1 MSLTIRSILADV
13 DPRREEQPSLSRAE
27 LLAAKTG
34 ASLCLYASDYLY
46 PFGGSVFFDSAEEQK
61 ARDAYLANLENW
73 LKDAAGQLDPGID
86 VSTVVEWQASRVD
99 GLLAQAAN
107 VGADVIVRGATRH
120 SRVDRLLL
128 GATDWE
134 LIRRAPQILWL
145 AKGERPPAENMKVL
159 AAVDPTHAA
168 DERAELDRRLLETA
182 AGISG
187 LFGGSLHALH
197 AYMPVPRQPIFEP
210 GAAMGTAAA
219 PAPPLDEELLEKLQE
234 RLSGRI
240 TELTDEYDVP
250 RNNVHVIAG
259 PTTSTID
266 DFVEDNDI
274 DVVVAGAVSRS
285 WLERLII
292 GSTAERLLDAVDCDV
307 VIVKPADFGR
317 EEEKDP

>member
-1 MSLTIRSILADV
+1 MTLTINSILADV
-13 DPRREEQPSLSRAE
+13 DPRRDEQPSLSRAE
-27 LLAAKTG
+27 SLAARTG

-61 ARDAYLANLENW
+61 ARDAYVANLENW
-73 LKDAAGQLDPGID
+73 LKDAAAPLDRKLD
-86 VSTVVEWQASRVD
+86 VSTVVEWQPSRVD
-99 GLLAQAAN
+99 GLLAQAQK
-107 VGADVIVRGATRH
+107 VDADIIVRGATRH
-120 SRVDRLLL
+120 SKVDRLLL

-134 LIRRAPQILWL
+134 LIRRAPQVLWL
-145 AKGERPPAENMKVL
+145 AKGDRLPADNMKVL

-182 AGISG
+182 AGIAA
-187 LFGGSLHALH
+187 LFDGSVHALH

-219 PAPPLDEELLEKLQE
+219 PVPPLDEELLEKLQK
-234 RLSGRI
+234 RLTGRI

-250 RNNVHVIAG
+250 RDNVRVIAG

-266 DFVEDNDI
+266 DFVDDNGI

-285 WLERLII
+285 WLERLSV

-307 VIVKPADFGR
+307 VGVKPADFGK
-317 EEEKDP
+317 ESAPGS